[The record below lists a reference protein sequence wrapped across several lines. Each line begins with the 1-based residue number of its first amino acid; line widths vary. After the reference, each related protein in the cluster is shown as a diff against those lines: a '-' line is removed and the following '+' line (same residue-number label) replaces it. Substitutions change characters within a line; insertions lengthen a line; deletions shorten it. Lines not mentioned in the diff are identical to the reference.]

1 MKNMRELGMI
11 AGLIG
16 GAICVFGGLL
26 SILQG
31 LSGQSGAIPGALFW
45 ALGFY
50 FIGKGVFAAGISL
63 NAADRTPPSV
73 TSSPPERANNV

>member
-1 MKNMRELGMI
+1 MKNTRVLGMI
-11 AGLIG
+11 AGIIG
-16 GAICVFGGLL
+16 GAICVLGGLL

-31 LSGQSGAIPGALFW
+31 LSSSINGGGALPPTLYW

-50 FIGKGVFAAGISL
+50 FIGKGIFAAGISL

-73 TSSPPERANNV
+73 TPSPRV